1 MVACSCVSAAR
12 ACRFAP
18 LPVVGC
24 GLRSSPSALCSLPS
38 SVLCSVWL
46 LVASAVLSRARSALR
61 LVLRSRC
68 SFVGCPFVLL
78 CLGGSSCRCFSP
90 LGRGFVR
97 LGVGFSHTLNLP
109 IDKLRL
115 LIYNLSVSDRMV
127 KHSNYPRHGLRA
139 TVRSTANAVLLFC
152 LFQKPLSI
160 KLYAHNSPTAHCGRF
175 CRFLIKL
182 PYNSFFF
189 RCGRNPDRLRPLP
202 KRK

>member
-90 LGRGFVR
+90 FGRGF
-97 LGVGFSHTLNLP
+97 LGVGVGLSPSLHLNHNQFLLVRQAETNKKTKAV
-109 IDKLRL
+109 DKLSL
-115 LIYNLSVSDRMV
+115 LIYNIAGCDGMFL
-127 KHSNYPRHGLRA
+127 HFCHYPRHRVTSHSQA
-139 TVRSTANAVLLFC
+139 YR
-152 LFQKPLSI
+152 
-160 KLYAHNSPTAHCGRF
+160 
-175 CRFLIKL
+175 
-182 PYNSFFF
+182 
-189 RCGRNPDRLRPLP
+189 
-202 KRK
+202 